1 MRRAVVAAVCV
12 LLAVVGVGLSVA
24 QAAVVPLRAG
34 SLTAFVASD
43 RCTAATLDVRPGTV
57 SPSGTSSQVVLTAL
71 PAACL
76 GRPFVLRVHGPR
88 AALGAA
94 DTAGVLPAS
103 GTTATVAVPP
113 YEVRAVA
120 GVALTVSTWG
130 TRTAWSASSP
140 GLTCRVPGDPA
151 AVCSAVVVSADK
163 DQPDLYRRRVEITS
177 PSPVPVPWEITFDL
191 SSTAQF
197 PFLAAAFHDV
207 QGGLVLVSTSG
218 CAATPRTVTV
228 RGTAAWGSYGTVE
241 SGRTER
247 LEVTGSTRGDGSLLT
262 CR

>member
-1 MRRAVVAAVCV
+1 MRRAAAAVCV
-12 LLAVVGVGLSVA
+12 LLALVGVGSSVA
-24 QAAVVPLRAG
+24 HAAVGPLRAG
-34 SLTAFVASD
+34 SLDAFVASD
-43 RCTAATLDVRPGTV
+43 RCTTATLDVRPGAV

-76 GRPFVLRVHGPR
+76 GRPVVLRVHGAR
-88 AALGAA
+88 AALSAT
-94 DTAGVLPAS
+94 DTSGTLPAS
-103 GTTATVAVPP
+103 GSTATITVPP

-130 TRTAWSASSP
+130 VRTAWSASSP
-140 GLTCRVPGDPA
+140 GLTCRVPTDPS
-151 AVCSAVVVSADK
+151 AVCSAVVTSADK

-177 PSPVPVPWEITFDL
+177 PSPTPVPWEVTFDL

-197 PFLAAAFHDV
+197 PFLASAFHDV

-228 RGTAAWGSYGTVE
+228 RGTAAWGAYGTVE
-241 SGRTER
+241 SGRSER
-247 LEVTGSTRGDGSLLT
+247 LEITGSTRGTGSLLT